1 MLTFTTAGILETTFN
16 PHVLKNCRSRS
27 RAPGGNWRRHVESM
41 QTPHREGPV
50 CLAANYNT
58 NCIQCS
64 KRYFAYS
71 SMQYLLNVSKR
82 FLGLNSKHAK
92 SPAVR
97 VWKSWHRRIE
107 ERGRHL
113 RPPSQWHSISVQ
125 FLMQIRP
132 RWVNRHVHSYFY
144 TILLFH
150 VFIECRPLYLCVNSK
165 EGHRSFNLHVKSSDM
180 HAKRHALI

>member
-1 MLTFTTAGILETTFN
+1 MEGTWKKLTQTRGEHADSTQKEPCLFGRPSQHKLHSVFKTLFCVFFHAIFTKCFKQFSLPEFKT
-16 PHVLKNCRSRS
+16 
-27 RAPGGNWRRHVESM
+27 
-41 QTPHREGPV
+41 
-50 CLAANYNT
+50 
-58 NCIQCS
+58 
-64 KRYFAYS
+64 
-71 SMQYLLNVSKR
+71 
-82 FLGLNSKHAK
+82 K

-113 RPPSQWHSISVQ
+113 RPPSQRHSISVQ

-132 RWVNRHVHSYFY
+132 RWVNRHVHSYFH
-144 TILLFH
+144 TMLLFY